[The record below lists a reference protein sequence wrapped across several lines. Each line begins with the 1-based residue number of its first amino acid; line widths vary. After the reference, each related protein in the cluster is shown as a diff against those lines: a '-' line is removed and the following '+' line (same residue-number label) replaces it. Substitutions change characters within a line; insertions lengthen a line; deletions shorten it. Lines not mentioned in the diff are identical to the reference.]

1 MKSLKGQFLVAS
13 TDLLDPNFSKTV
25 ILLFDHT
32 PAGAAGV
39 VINRT
44 LDATVTEIAEQVFE
58 SPFDWEKPIHIGGPV
73 SGPLMVIH
81 SDERLADQEIM
92 PGLYSTIEAEKV
104 REIFRRRVEPSIVVA
119 NYAGWGPG
127 QLEREM
133 AEDSWSVHAAT
144 PESVFGGDEELWVA
158 LDGAATEASRP
169 SLNLAELLDIPHVP
183 EDPRLN

>member
-1 MKSLKGQFLVAS
+1 MKSLKGQFLVA
-13 TDLLDPNFSKTV
+13 TAALLDSNFSKTV

-58 SPFDWEKPIHIGGPV
+58 SPFDWEKPIHLGGPV
-73 SGPLMVIH
+73 SGPLMVLH
-81 SDERLADQEIM
+81 LDEALADQEVL

-104 REIFRRRVEPSIVVA
+104 REIFRRRVEPSLVVA

-127 QLEREM
+127 QLEREL
-133 AEDSWSVHAAT
+133 AEDSWTVHPAT
-144 PESVFGGDEELWVA
+144 ADRALRGDEDLW
-158 LDGAATEASRP
+158 DEFETAAPAEGT
-169 SLNLAELLDIPHVP
+169 LNLAELLQIEHVP
-183 EDPRLN
+183 DDPGVN